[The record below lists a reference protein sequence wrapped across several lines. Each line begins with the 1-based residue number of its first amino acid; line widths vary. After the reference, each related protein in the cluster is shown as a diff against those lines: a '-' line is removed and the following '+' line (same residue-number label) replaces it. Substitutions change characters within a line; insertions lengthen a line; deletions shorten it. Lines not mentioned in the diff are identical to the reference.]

1 MYPFTLASKWN
12 CNKKSTELFEFLWK
26 CGSSFVCDLP
36 LLSRIYQREVRQPKG
51 ESIPK
56 LHENEKNIN
65 EGGIPRAARSG
76 TETFDIWYIYG
87 PQSQDPQS
95 LFHLLWLPDSVF
107 VRDWYSH
114 EYSKPTASNI
124 LKSMECLM
132 LSEDH
137 QYSSLHSGAMPSD
150 CAFLEWL
157 LPYFVGEQ
165 KWYSIKSFSGGQFD
179 YFLFVFISRPVSS
192 GLRKILWIFND
203 WIYILFYFLG
213 IITCYFQIRRRLNI
227 VQYQIRCCRNV
238 SCFVRT
244 YNFANC
250 ARKFPNVLTDN
261 FPF

>member
-1 MYPFTLASKWN
+1 MNSFDNVDLHLFVIYHYYPGFTRGRCANPRGNLSQN
-12 CNKKSTELFEFLWK
+12 CMKMK
-26 CGSSFVCDLP
+26 
-36 LLSRIYQREVRQPKG
+36 
-51 ESIPK
+51 
-56 LHENEKNIN
+56 KNIN
-65 EGGIPRAARSG
+65 EGGVPRAARSG

-114 EYSKPTASNI
+114 EYSKPTASNV

-192 GLRKILWIFND
+192 EASEKFCEFSMTGSIFYL
-203 WIYILFYFLG
+203 IF
-213 IITCYFQIRRRLNI
+213 
-227 VQYQIRCCRNV
+227 
-238 SCFVRT
+238 
-244 YNFANC
+244 
-250 ARKFPNVLTDN
+250 
-261 FPF
+261 